1 MAAAALCSLMRVF
14 AALAKRPEEA
24 LAMACKNR
32 MKQASPESFRDEQP
46 ARTPTKNLMTI
57 LG

>member
-1 MAAAALCSLMRVF
+1 VQVALGMEAAALCSLMRVF

-32 MKQASPESFRDEQP
+32 MKQAS
-46 ARTPTKNLMTI
+46 
-57 LG
+57 